1 MTYKTVKDIICS
13 MDRIARERGLKWMDS
28 TMLLYALRWPESEA
42 ERILCYGGFE
52 QVEDAYRLM
61 ERFDNEPLTED
72 ENPRFTPVAFRLVEG
87 AGSPLELLRRIQRTD
102 CTARQIIREYGIL
115 PPEHEPSNGQV
126 ERAAETGYFLSAH
139 STSSYGNLK
148 AWDKVKQT
156 SKEKWRE
163 WARLMLEATLNG
175 TEETF

>member
-1 MTYKTVKDIICS
+1 M
-13 MDRIARERGLKWMDS
+13 
-28 TMLLYALRWPESEA
+28 
-42 ERILCYGGFE
+42 
-52 QVEDAYRLM
+52 
-61 ERFDNEPLTED
+61 
-72 ENPRFTPVAFRLVEG
+72 
-87 AGSPLELLRRIQRTD
+87 RRIQRTD

-126 ERAAETGYFLSAH
+126 ERAAETGYFLSAP

>member
-1 MTYKTVKDIICS
+1 MRTVSWNGSTTSRWRKTRTQGSRQSLSDWW
-13 MDRIARERGLKWMDS
+13 G
-28 TMLLYALRWPESEA
+28 
-42 ERILCYGGFE
+42 
-52 QVEDAYRLM
+52 
-61 ERFDNEPLTED
+61 
-72 ENPRFTPVAFRLVEG
+72 G